1 MRLLLDLFIETSP
14 LSLGNGQFLVD
25 SLKGNGQAVI
35 VAKNDLGPLHMR
47 LCEGLEFT
55 SKHQLP
61 VVKPVFVG
69 PPAEMKAFYRI
80 NRCKEDERKRFFAH
94 FYVDDK
100 KFERIWNR
108 PYAYVDMFRSI
119 GGMISTDYSI
129 LTNMVE
135 SQRQWNDFRNKL
147 LAAFYQSRNVTV
159 IASPSWSDDLQNIE
173 RYMEG
178 WPRNS
183 VIAVNS
189 TGVCHDRRARKTWLD
204 GYWAMISILSPSHI
218 LRYGGRIEGENT
230 LISTYYVNDNRQ

>member
-25 SLKGNGQAVI
+25 SLKGKEQAVI

-61 VVKPVFVG
+61 VVKPVFVV

-108 PYAYVDMFRSI
+108 PFAYIEKFRGI
-119 GGMISTDYSI
+119 GGVISTDYSI

-189 TGVCHDRRARKTWLD
+189 TGVCHDRRARKHGLMVI
-204 GYWAMISILSPSHI
+204 G
-218 LRYGGRIEGENT
+218 
-230 LISTYYVNDNRQ
+230 Q

>member
-25 SLKGNGQAVI
+25 SLKGKEQAVI

-61 VVKPVFVG
+61 VVKPVFVV

-80 NRCKEDERKRFFAH
+80 NRCKEDGRKRFFAH

-108 PYAYVDMFRSI
+108 PFAYIEKFRGI
-119 GGMISTDYSI
+119 GGVISTDYSI